1 MKKQSLLLQSL
12 VLSLLFCLL
21 LPLQYEPLRYEEP
34 LQVKP
39 LQFKSLQPMQ
49 ALGANF
55 SFSQPGQGWVK
66 DERGWKYRFE
76 SGPWFTGGWHTINQR
91 RYHFDRDGY
100 MEHGWYTENGSW
112 YYLGIPGDE
121 STGLLRRGWI
131 TDEGKRYFLDAD
143 GIMKTGWLMM
153 GEDWFYLKASGA
165 AAVGETLELGGQRCT
180 FREDGVLQGTR
191 PLGDPD
197 SGDAPIRKPDSGD
210 TPIASEDI
218 AYGNPFSTSDA
229 PAVQQ
234 QGVQTGRQ
242 IGIIYPE

>member
-21 LPLQYEPLRYEEP
+21 PLQYE
-34 LQVKP
+34 P

-131 TDEGKRYFLDAD
+131 TDDGKRYFLDAD
-143 GIMKTGWLMM
+143 GIMKTGWLKM

-165 AAVGETLELGGQRCT
+165 AAAGETLELGRQRCT

-191 PLGDPD
+191 PLGNPDPQSPNPPYDQCAWKNRQRGQIEREQNQRERWSPAPSD
-197 SGDAPIRKPDSGD
+197 SWLAWRRIVEK
-210 TPIASEDI
+210 
-218 AYGNPFSTSDA
+218 
-229 PAVQQ
+229 
-234 QGVQTGRQ
+234 
-242 IGIIYPE
+242 